1 MNAPMRHK
9 SVCPHDCPSTCALE
23 VEVAEGRLGRI
34 RGDAANTYT
43 AGVICAKVAR
53 YRERV
58 ENPDRLTRPLRRNG
72 PKGSG
77 DFVPISWEEALDRTA
92 EAFLEAERRHGAE
105 AVWPYFY
112 AGTMGLVQRDGIQ
125 RLCNV
130 KRYSRQ
136 FSTICTNMAWTG
148 FVAGT
153 GRLAG
158 PDPREMRAADCVV
171 IWGTNA
177 VATQVNVM
185 THAIA
190 ARKARGAKIV
200 VVDVYRNDTV
210 KQADMG
216 LIVRPGTD
224 AALACAVMHIAF
236 RDGYADRAY
245 MEKFADDPAGLEAH
259 LASRTPEWASAITGL
274 EVAEIEAFAK
284 LVGTTP
290 RTFFR
295 LGYGFTR
302 QRNGTAAMHAATSIA
317 TVLGSW
323 QHEGGGAFHNNGEI
337 YKLDKSLVVGADA
350 LDPSVRQLDQSRIG
364 AVLTGDADALAG
376 GPPVTA
382 MLVQNT
388 NPAVVAPDQTKV
400 AQGLAREDLFLV
412 VHEQIMTE
420 TARMADIVLPATM
433 FVEHEDIYRGGGH
446 QYILH
451 GPKLVDAPGEA
462 RDNHYVQCEIARRV
476 GAEHRGFGMTAHEHI
491 AHMLTAAG
499 HDADAFFATGSIDV
513 QPPFERAHY
522 MDGFGYPD
530 GRFRFS
536 PSWSTMPAPNDDG
549 GPQGPHSAMP
559 RFPDHWEVIEAP
571 TAAEPFRLVTAPARS
586 FLNTTFNETPGSRG
600 REGRP
605 TVLVHPGDAAPLGIA
620 EGMLVELSNAR
631 GTVRLHAALTDG
643 LQRGTL
649 VSEGLFA
656 NDAFVDGRGINVL
669 TGADAVAPY
678 GGAAFHD
685 NRVGLRRAAVG

>member
-1 MNAPMRHK
+1 MNAPVRLR
-9 SVCPHDCPSTCALE
+9 SACPHDCPSTCALE
-23 VEVAEGRLGRI
+23 VEVADGVLGRI
-34 RGDAANTYT
+34 RGASDNAYT

-53 YRERV
+53 YKERV
-58 ENPDRLTRPLRRNG
+58 ENPDRLLTPMRRNG

-77 DFVPISWEEALDRTA
+77 DFVPISWDEALDRTA
-92 EAFLEAERRHGAE
+92 EAFLAAERQHGAE

-112 AGTMGLVQRDGIQ
+112 AGTMGLVQRDGIE
-125 RLCNV
+125 RLRHA

-158 PDPREMRAADCVV
+158 PDPREMRVADCIV

-190 ARKARGAKIV
+190 ARKARGARIV
-200 VVDVYRNDTV
+200 VIDVYRNDTV

-236 RDGYADRAY
+236 RDGHADHAFLG
-245 MEKFADDPAGLEAH
+245 EFADDPAGFEAH
-259 LASRTPEWASAITGL
+259 LATRTPQWAAAITGL
-274 EVAEIEAFAK
+274 EVEEIEAFAR

-302 QRNGTAAMHAATSIA
+302 QRNGAVAMHAATSIA

-323 QHEGGGAFHNNGEI
+323 QHEGGGAFHNNGAI
-337 YKLDKSLVVGADA
+337 YRLDKTLVEGRDV
-350 LDPSVRQLDQSRIG
+350 LDPTTRQLDQSQIG
-364 AVLTGDADALAG
+364 AVLTGDAAALKG
-376 GPPVTA
+376 GTPVTA

-388 NPAVVAPDQTKV
+388 NPAVVAPDQTRV
-400 AQGLAREDLFLV
+400 LAGLAREDLFTV
-412 VHEQIMTE
+412 VHEQVMTE

-433 FVEHEDIYRGGGH
+433 FVEHDDIYRGGGH
-446 QYILH
+446 QYILF

-462 RDNHYVQCEIARRV
+462 RENHYVQCEIARRV
-476 GAEHRGFGMTAHEHI
+476 GAEHPGFAMTPREHI
-491 AHMLTAAG
+491 AHMLTAG
-499 HDADAFFATGSIDV
+499 GNDADAFFRDGALEV
-513 QPPFERAHY
+513 QPPFETAHY
-522 MDGFGYPD
+522 RGGFAYAD
-530 GRFRFS
+530 GRYRFAPDWASVPS
-536 PSWSTMPAPNDDG
+536 PNNDG
-549 GPQGPHSAMP
+549 GLQGPHAAMP
-559 RFPDHWEVIEAP
+559 KYPDHWEVIEAP
-571 TAAEPFRLVTAPARS
+571 SAAEPFRLVTAPARS
-586 FLNTTFNETPGSRG
+586 FLNSTFNETPGSRG

-605 TVLVHPGDAAPLGIA
+605 TVLVHPEDAAALGIA
-620 EGMLVELSNAR
+620 EGTLVVLANAR
-631 GTVRLHAALTDG
+631 GAVRLHAALSDG

-649 VSEGLFA
+649 VAEGLFA
-656 NDAFVDGRGINVL
+656 NDAFVDGKGINVL
-669 TGADAVAPY
+669 TGADTVAPF

-685 NRVGLRRAAVG
+685 NRVSLQRAAAD